1 MKFCKKIKYL
11 IAIIFVCF
19 ITNIKAQQSYNGLKN
34 VAIEVANLRKILA
47 QNAGLTTE
55 AQTLETEIAT
65 MQTAIYTAPIIPVNA
80 IGFNPVPTEI
90 VNNPHVAALYKWAED
105 YLVQPEPNYAKA
117 TLTNQVFPSNTF
129 YDTRALVEI
138 VENLIWLTL
147 SPQSRYQFHPILF
160 RRLLIISYATSDD
173 YVLYGTGGGDP
184 ETSVCALDDW
194 FAAPGAIYSW
204 KTVGIAYA
212 QYLPQSLKQRLEQA
226 ANKIG
231 SLFYQRSINEMGSTT
246 PYNTYCNRDVS
257 FAEILI
263 HAGQYQN
270 NQTWLDRGTL
280 IINLVLGPTILYPDG
295 AYAYIGNQN
304 ETSNYHGATTNSLAK
319 LFAVT
324 DQSSILNGIANAK
337 NYELINIEQGFVNEF
352 YHVPAWKT
360 QWNGISGQSGIN
372 LLYIS
377 NSPHLKTFYDLLIKE
392 NGNVPK
398 PTYISFFHN
407 NFNKLPLP
415 NNYLVYDRNIQGVK
429 RRIDDFSYGITT
441 RKVSKP
447 SNLGQITLAGA
458 MTTEQGSNSER
469 ELNAALM
476 SIHAKVHISDGNV
489 TEWDKWAYMMGN
501 MDPLVNVSK
510 SVGAVSTPNTLY
522 RQTAGPTGHLSN
534 WNSFQQWL
542 TLPDRMIGIVEVYP
556 KNNIGQVAYQIDG
569 RIKLGYGR
577 TGNLNPKEIEIITP
591 GSEYNYGNL
600 KVLIHQHDFTTVDT
614 VSAGVVRDSPKEAT
628 EIRLRYDL
636 SNNGTT
642 QIFYP
647 GTTRKFFITE
657 IRYKNA
663 SGNVAVERYN
673 TDNVKG
679 LIVTSGTNKYA
690 VFRNLGTTSA
700 TINVSTYL
708 TANNTNKVHYSRTD
722 NVEIAPTSFTGSSL
736 TIPANEQ
743 RLLISSNIALDNEQS
758 WENFNVLLDQLPG
771 LNIESN
777 SVTNGVCNG
786 ETLSFSSITDN
797 LGTNTTYQWTINDVS
812 VSGATNPAFSSTA
825 LLNGQKVNCLMTTTL
840 PNGSNFSLKSNDII
854 VAVSTKPAT
863 PVVTSVSPTIF
874 VGNTIILTSSSSG
887 ATNYNWS
894 GPNNFKSSLQNPTV
908 TFATLNEGGVYTV
921 IAENNGCYSTPT
933 SITISTTG
941 THIWR
946 GTVDFNYGN
955 DANWDFGYPKFNIG
969 TVEID
974 VAPRY
979 PIINPSS
986 SFSAPSL
993 VVKKDAPFEIT
1004 GFYSVGDINSYVSKS
1019 SFTFNNIQSST
1030 LTGNTLTGSYEIVG
1044 AAPNQNVDFKWYR
1057 SDNIYGNNAVLIGTS
1072 QNYTLTTEDA
1082 DKFIAFSV
1090 RKLNTFGGVES
1101 VKTSEFRKIAKVNII
1116 DNQLVGASS
1125 IFSLRQTKK
1134 TYTGALIRVRRD
1146 RDNSEIDVFC
1156 DESGYL
1162 DTQVLLRFANYGN
1175 VFVTVWYDQ
1184 SGNALNAVQTDN
1196 SKQPF
1201 IVKNGRL
1208 IRNNFLPAIEFIGTD
1223 ILEVPTA
1230 TQFDA
1235 PTGFALFV
1243 TCKQL
1248 SDHPST
1254 EYRTSIAYRSQTG
1267 TNGNGASLIG
1277 TYGFRN
1283 ILSTTNS
1290 RQVIGFMR
1298 NSSNGI
1304 LSNGTVSVANYRDFS
1319 NQSIQLTNYCNGIG
1333 TNNNVISVNN
1343 NQFSLT
1349 ETLTLAAAPIN
1360 GAFSI
1365 GNRNTFQNS
1374 THFIIGEVILYN
1386 QPISAQQ
1393 RDEIEKNMIKLN

>member
-1 MKFCKKIKYL
+1 MKKLYL
-11 IAIIFVCF
+11 FTFLFLQTTFATQAQFNLADLKDAAIDAAIIRK
-19 ITNIKAQQSYNGLKN
+19 NKAE
-34 VAIEVANLRKILA
+34 A
-47 QNAGLTTE
+47 AGFTAE
-55 AQTLETEIAT
+55 AQTLATEIIALEAT
-65 MQTAIYTAPIIPVNA
+65 ALTPPIIPDKA
-80 IGFNPVPTEI
+80 IGFNPVPIDIAT
-90 VNNPHVAALYKWAED
+90 NPHVAALYVWAED
-105 YLVQPEPNYAKA
+105 YLTQPEPNYAKS
-117 TLTNQVFPSNTF
+117 TLTAQVFPAGGHEE
-129 YDTRALVEI
+129 TRELGRVVER
-138 VENLIWLTL
+138 LIWLTL
-147 SPQSRYQFHPILF
+147 SPQSRYQFHPLLF
-160 RRLLIISYATSDD
+160 KKLLLIVYATSDD
-173 YVLYGTGGGDP
+173 YLLFGTGGGPDVTP
-184 ETSVCALDDW
+184 LDDW
-194 FAAPGAIYSW
+194 FAAPGAAYSW
-204 KTVGIAYA
+204 KIVVSSFG
-212 QYLPQSLKQRLEQA
+212 QFLPPFLKKRIEDASDKMGQ
-226 ANKIG
+226 
-231 SLFYQRSINEMGSTT
+231 LFYERSLREMVSSTSY
-246 PYNTYCNRDVS
+246 PSGYATYCNRDIS
-257 FAEILI
+257 FAEILV
-263 HAGQYQN
+263 HSGQFRN
-270 NQTWLDRGTL
+270 NQTWLDRGNL
-280 IINLVLGPTILYPDG
+280 IIGLVLSPFVLYPDG

-304 ETSNYHGATTNSLAK
+304 EVASYHGATTNSLAK

-324 DQSSILNGIANAK
+324 NQNNILTGIANAK
-337 NYELINIEQGFVNEF
+337 NYELINIEESFVNEF
-352 YHVPAWKT
+352 YHVPVWKT
-360 QWNGISGQSGIN
+360 QWNGFSGASGIN

-377 NSPHLKTFYDLLIKE
+377 NSPHLKTFYERNDIEFGKSYEPIDL
-392 NGNVPK
+392 
-398 PTYISFFHN
+398 SFFHSQII
-407 NFNKLPLP
+407 PSPIP

-429 RRIDDFSYGITT
+429 RRINDFSYGITT
-441 RKVSKP
+441 RKVSLP
-447 SNLGQITLAGA
+447 SNLGAITLAGA
-458 MTTEQGSNSER
+458 MTTTFGTNSKK
-469 ELNAALM
+469 ELDAALM
-476 SIHAKVHISDGNV
+476 SVHAKVHTIVGND
-489 TEWDKWAYMMGN
+489 TEWDKWVYMMGDMNPKVN
-501 MDPLVNVSK
+501 MSK
-510 SVGAVSTPNTLY
+510 LIGAASTPSTLY
-522 RQTAGPTGHLSN
+522 RQTAGPAGSISN
-534 WNSFQQWL
+534 WDSFQQWL
-542 TLPDRMIGIVEVYP
+542 TLPDRMIGLVEVFP
-556 KNNIGQVAYQIDG
+556 KNNSAQNAYQIDG

-577 TGNLNPKEIEIITP
+577 TGNLFPKDIEVITP

-614 VSAGVVRDSPKEAT
+614 AAAGVVRDSPLQAT

-642 QIFYP
+642 LISYP
-647 GTTRKFFITE
+647 GTTRKFFIAE

-663 SGNVAVERYN
+663 TGNITVERYN
-673 TDNVKG
+673 ATNVKG
-679 LIVTSGTNKYA
+679 LIVTSGNNKYA

-700 TINVSTYL
+700 TINVSNYL
-708 TANNTNKVHYSRTD
+708 TAGNTNRVHYSRTD
-722 NVEIAPTSFTGSSL
+722 NAEIAPTTFTGSSL

-743 RLLISSNIALDNEQS
+743 RLLISSNISLDNEQS

-812 VSGATNPAFSSTA
+812 VSGATNPTFSSTA

-854 VAVSTKPAT
+854 VAVSTKPST
-863 PVVTSVSPTIF
+863 PVVTSLSPSIF
-874 VGNTIILTSSSSG
+874 VGNTIILTASSTG
-887 ATNYNWS
+887 TINYNWS

-908 TFATLNEGGVYTV
+908 TFATLNESGVYTV
-921 IAENNGCYSTPT
+921 IAENNGCYSIPA
-933 SITISTTG
+933 SVTISTTG

-946 GTVDFNYGN
+946 GTVDSNYGN

-969 TVEID
+969 AVEID
-974 VAPRY
+974 LATRY

-1019 SFTFNNIQSST
+1019 SFTFNNVQSST
-1030 LTGNTLTGSYEIVG
+1030 LTGNTLTGTYEIVG

-1072 QNYTLTTEDA
+1072 LNYTLTTEDA

-1101 VKTSEFRKIAKVNII
+1101 IKTSEFRKIAKVNII

-1146 RDNSEIDVFC
+1146 RDNSEIDVFY

-1162 DTQVLLRFANYGN
+1162 DTDALLRFANYGN

-1184 SGNALNAVQTDN
+1184 SGNLLNAIQTNKD
-1196 SKQPF
+1196 KQPF

-1208 IRNNFLPAIEFIGTD
+1208 TRNNFLPAIEFIGTD

-1235 PTGFALFV
+1235 PTGFALFI

-1254 EYRTSIAYRSQTG
+1254 EFRTSIAYRSQTG

-1304 LSNGTVSVANYRDFS
+1304 LSNGTVSVSNYRDFS

-1349 ETLTLAAAPIN
+1349 ETLTLATTPIN

-1365 GNRNTFQNS
+1365 GNRNTSQNN

-1386 QPISAQQ
+1386 QPISAPQ
-1393 RDEIEKNMIKLN
+1393 RDEIEKNMMKLN